1 MTRSEVIDRHRLLQK
16 KTPRYTCNFTQG
28 MKSIQVEEKEETV
41 KTKTSL
47 SLLYRSFLDDDEV
60 NSRRKD
66 RTKSCFIH
74 HLFPLFRNRCLF
86 GLNMKMMKMTKTR
99 DYKEEYT
106 EAHHQQQMLTS
117 CACKC
122 TSIRKVVPT
131 NFSDNSL
138 QKDCL

>member
-99 DYKEEYT
+99 DYKRRVYRSSSSVVD
-106 EAHHQQQMLTS
+106 AYIMCLQMYKYQES
-117 CACKC
+117 CA
-122 TSIRKVVPT
+122 
-131 NFSDNSL
+131 NEL
-138 QKDCL
+138 L

>member
-16 KTPRYTCNFTQG
+16 KTPRYTRNFTQG

-99 DYKEEYT
+99 DYKRRVYRSSSSVVD
-106 EAHHQQQMLTS
+106 AYIMCLQMYKYQES
-117 CACKC
+117 CA
-122 TSIRKVVPT
+122 
-131 NFSDNSL
+131 NEL
-138 QKDCL
+138 L